1 MGLPRMGLPHFP
13 ALKWYQL
20 KPYWYHLF
28 SKMMSNGITWH
39 HMRKQTR
46 QAHLHVVSID
56 TNMIPN

>member
-1 MGLPRMGLPHFP
+1 MGLPHFP